1 MIKSDVTNKFWHS
14 VKWLLGG
21 VVLGFLVSKY
31 SVQPAYQAGYYTAKE
46 RYAKHYTHQIKAFY
60 EYRNQSC
67 MRLWFN
73 DKQGDLNAARMWMC
87 QYTNRDGSMK

>member
-1 MIKSDVTNKFWHS
+1 VNATERFW
-14 VKWLLGG
+14 KALGWLLGG
-21 VVLGFLVSKY
+21 VVLGIMISKH
-31 SVQPAYQAGYYTAKE
+31 SVTPAFSLGYNHAKQK
-46 RYAKHYTHQIKAFY
+46 YAEHYTYQMKAFK
-60 EYRNQSC
+60 EYRGQSC

>member
-1 MIKSDVTNKFWHS
+1 VNATERFW
-14 VKWLLGG
+14 KALGWLLGG
-21 VVLGFLVSKY
+21 IVLGLMISKH
-31 SVQPAYQAGYYTAKE
+31 SIPVAFQSGYDHAQN
-46 RYAKHYTHQIKAFY
+46 RYALHYEHQIKAFY
-60 EYRNQSC
+60 QYRNRSC